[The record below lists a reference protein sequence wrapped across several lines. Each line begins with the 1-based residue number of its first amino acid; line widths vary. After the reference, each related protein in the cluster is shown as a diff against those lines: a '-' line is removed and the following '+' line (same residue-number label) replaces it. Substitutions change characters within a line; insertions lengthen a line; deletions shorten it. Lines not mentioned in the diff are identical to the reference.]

1 MSFIDISVA
10 SFVLISF
17 SHPVVSSAPSYFDPT
32 TIARHL
38 GENWVLKSSNLRK
51 LVRNLQQ
58 FYQEDLKKTTD
69 FSLIDQTK
77 IARESDANAI
87 ASLVELVAAA
97 AVTCAAKGD
106 YIQRIMQMSPE
117 GQLAMKEVIESSL
130 KRVSDYT
137 TEDQYDNE
145 SELVF
150 GGDNDGG
157 EEMSEED
164 NLFGKKNAYDTDEL
178 EEQLDN
184 AKKQIAILKSQATV
198 AEEESEKAQKKLRAL
213 VEDLQ
218 DRLDKRQEELSRLEQ
233 DLQRTSTELDDTK
246 AALATAQEEKAHLA
260 DDLDVANAK
269 AAQLHKAEAALA
281 AYKKKLDGAGA
292 KTQQVSELE
301 DQASKY
307 LQQIVELEN
316 EVKKSNTLQKT
327 VAELQEKIAK
337 LEDHRSHT
345 ESSTKSSEEVI
356 EKLKSQLSAA
366 ESAKKMYQT
375 ELEELRA
382 KQESMAALESSAL
395 VPVPVPAGPSPEERE
410 TYMRLEIENKKLQ
423 EEVAELNAAASASAA
438 ASAIAAV
445 SISDNNDY
453 VSESLKEEIESLKA
467 QLEQKEQENA
477 KIVNDKE
484 RLEAYTK
491 KTLSKFQDKYLVALQ
506 DCKTKLKEKQDKI
519 ESLEQRSVSERA
531 AQKREER
538 LLSSTIYELGL
549 AIMQTKL
556 KGGN

>member
-1 MSFIDISVA
+1 M
-10 SFVLISF
+10 
-17 SHPVVSSAPSYFDPT
+17 
-32 TIARHL
+32 
-38 GENWVLKSSNLRK
+38 
-51 LVRNLQQ
+51 
-58 FYQEDLKKTTD
+58 
-69 FSLIDQTK
+69 IDQTK
-77 IARESDANAI
+77 IARESDPDAI

-117 GQLAMKEVIESSL
+117 GQLAMKGVIESSL
-130 KRVSDYT
+130 QRVSDYT
-137 TEDQYDNE
+137 TEDQYDDE

-150 GGDNDGG
+150 GGVNDGG
-157 EEMSEED
+157 EEMLDED
-164 NLFGKKNAYDTDEL
+164 NLFGKRNAYDTEEL
-178 EEQLDN
+178 EEQLSN
-184 AKKQIAILKSQATV
+184 AKNQIVALKSQATV
-198 AEEESEKAQKKLRAL
+198 SEEENDKAQKKLRAL

-218 DRLDKRQEELSRLEQ
+218 DRLDRRQEELSHLEQ
-233 DLQRTSTELDDTK
+233 DLQRTLTELDDTK

-292 KTQQVSELE
+292 KTQQVTELE

-327 VAELQEKIAK
+327 VAELQEKIAQ

-345 ESSTKSSEEVI
+345 ESSSKSSEEII

-366 ESAKKMYQT
+366 EATKKIYQN
-375 ELEELRA
+375 ELDELRS
-382 KQESMAALESSAL
+382 KQESLAALESS
-395 VPVPVPAGPSPEERE
+395 VPVPEPVRAGPSPEERE
-410 TYMRLEIENKKLQ
+410 KYMRLEMENKQLHEQ
-423 EEVAELNAAASASAA
+423 VEQLRDAAAAAAAEAASAVAAKSLSDAQESA
-438 ASAIAAV
+438 SKLL
-445 SISDNNDY
+445 
-453 VSESLKEEIESLKA
+453 EEEIESLKA
-467 QLEQKEQENA
+467 QLEQKEKENE
-477 KIVNDKE
+477 KIISDKE

-506 DCKTKLKEKQDKI
+506 DCKAKLKEKQDKI

-549 AIMQTKL
+549 AIMQNKL
-556 KGGN
+556 KGGS